1 MMQQPQQDSRPLDL
15 REFSDILRRRKWAVG
30 LTTVLVAAL
39 ALGLVYG
46 RTPLYVSQAQ
56 VEVEPADSAQQSQDI
71 NMETEATRVTQDQIA
86 RLAAPAIGLDADS
99 SLQLA
104 KAAANVQVS
113 VPTDTTYLDISCSAS
128 SPSRAR
134 TCSAAFANAYVQ
146 DRTKSAQ
153 DRYNV
158 QIAAITRKIRLANR
172 QLDELERL
180 SPDSAAEREDL
191 QRRIDRQN
199 QIILAAQSL
208 AFALPSP
215 NPTAAVVS
223 RSAPLPRM
231 PGNKPYALTGLLA
244 TLLGLVL
251 GVGLAFVRE
260 RLDERI
266 RDGAGFEK
274 ALGGPVLATVPYV
287 KGLQRK
293 KDARLIT
300 RDAPGSP
307 AAEAYRTA
315 RPALLH
321 LAKMRSVK
329 VVAVVGPGAGEGK
342 TTTSAN
348 LAVAL
353 ARGGERVVVVCCDL
367 RKPRLDLFFEG
378 ANGEMGLSD
387 ILNAGIP
394 WRDALRET
402 DFDGLFIIPGGTVPE
417 NPSELLGTSDMKRL
431 LSELRDAFDLVL
443 LDTAPALISADT
455 ISLIPAT
462 DGVVVVADA
471 SKTRRD
477 TLTQLRRLF
486 EQVGGDI
493 LGGILNNVRY
503 RQGMRY
509 RDYVRSSSSTDD
521 EGRPAIR
528 PSTGPPSASKK

>member
-1 MMQQPQQDSRPLDL
+1 MQQPQQESRLLDL
-15 REFSDILRRRKWAVG
+15 REFLDILRRRKWAVG
-30 LTTVLVAAL
+30 LTTVLVAVL
-39 ALGLVYG
+39 ALGLVYR

-56 VEVEPADSAQQSQDI
+56 VEVEPADTAQQSQDI
-71 NMETEATRVTQDQIA
+71 NMETEATRVTQEQIA
-86 RLAAPAIGLDADS
+86 SLAAPAMGLDADS

-104 KAAANVQVS
+104 KAAENVQVS

-134 TCSAAFANAYVQ
+134 TCAAAFANAYVQ
-146 DRTKSAQ
+146 DRTNGAQ
-153 DRYNV
+153 DRYSV
-158 QIAAITRKIRLANR
+158 QIAAITKKIRLANR
-172 QLDELERL
+172 QLDELERQ
-180 SPDSAAEREDL
+180 SPDSAAERKDL
-191 QRRIDRQN
+191 QRRIDGQN

-223 RSAPLPRM
+223 RSATLPSM

-274 ALGGPVLATVPYV
+274 ALGGPVLATVPHV

-293 KDARLIT
+293 QDARLIT

-321 LAKMRSVK
+321 LVQTRSVK
-329 VVAVVGPGAGEGK
+329 VVAVAGPGAGEGK

-367 RKPRLDLFFEG
+367 RKPRLSLFFEG
-378 ANGEMGLSD
+378 VKGEMGLSD
-387 ILNAGIP
+387 ILNTRIS

-431 LSELRDAFDLVL
+431 LSELRGAFDLVL

-455 ISLIPAT
+455 ITLVPAT
-462 DGVVVVADA
+462 DGVVIVADA

-477 TLTQLRRLF
+477 ALTQSRRLF
-486 EQVGGDI
+486 EQVGGTI
-493 LGGILNNVRY
+493 MGGILNNVHR
-503 RQGMRY
+503 RQGRRY
-509 RDYVRSSSSTDD
+509 LDYVRSSNSAGHQ
-521 EGRPAIR
+521 GRRAVR
-528 PSTGPPSASKK
+528 PSTGPPSASRK